1 VRSFLF
7 LFSYRF
13 LGLVKFMIFSASW
26 SLMLE
31 LSALSLVW
39 NKWSENL
46 MGVEHSTPGLVL
58 LLIGF
63 LGPVVFLIR
72 RALQGKPIFV
82 RRIAGVDAVN
92 EAIGRSAELGKPV
105 SFSTGLT
112 SVSPVLYACLGVLS
126 HVAYRAARFR
136 SRLLVPQY
144 NPEAMAIVDDV
155 VRDAYRDARRVSAF
169 DPQSIMFL
177 SESQFA
183 FASGYMGLMHRE
195 QVGSAFLFGYFA
207 AESLIL
213 AEAGQQ
219 VGAMQVAASVSPEQ
233 VPFFICTAD
242 YTLIGEELYAA
253 SAYLSREPIQ
263 LGSLAGQDVAKLLF
277 VFLILLGTLLATWNS
292 IFPESAVWNIGDFLR
307 FSWSDLL
314 AFFTGAS
321 QEVST
326 TIGGGA

>member
-1 VRSFLF
+1 
-7 LFSYRF
+7 
-13 LGLVKFMIFSASW
+13 
-26 SLMLE
+26 
-31 LSALSLVW
+31 
-39 NKWSENL
+39 
-46 MGVEHSTPGLVL
+46 MGVEHSTPGLL
-58 LLIGF
+58 LLLFGF
-63 LGPVVFLIR
+63 LGPVMYFIR
-72 RALQGKPIFV
+72 RAQKGESIFV

-112 SVSPVLYACLGVLS
+112 TVSPILYACLGVLS

-136 SRLLVPQY
+136 SKLLVPQY
-144 NPEAMAIVDDV
+144 NPEAMAIVEDV
-155 VRDAYRDARRVSAF
+155 VRDAYRDARRISAF
-169 DPQSIMFL
+169 DPQSIVFL

-195 QVGSAFLFGYFA
+195 KVGSAFLFGYFA

-242 YTLIGEELYAA
+242 YTLIGEELYAS

-277 VFLILLGTLLATWNS
+277 VALILIGTAIATWNNVYPDLS
-292 IFPESAVWNIGDFLR
+292 ISNLDVFLR
-307 FSWSDLL
+307 EPWPN
-314 AFFTGAS
+314 FFQNVT
-321 QEVST
+321 
-326 TIGGGA
+326 GGAQ